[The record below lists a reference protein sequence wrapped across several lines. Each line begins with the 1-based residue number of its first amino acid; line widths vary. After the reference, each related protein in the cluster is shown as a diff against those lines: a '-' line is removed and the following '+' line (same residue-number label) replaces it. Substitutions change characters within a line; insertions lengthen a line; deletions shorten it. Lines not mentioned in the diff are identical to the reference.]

1 MKILDIEKELLKLY
15 KIYSEIYVF
24 DKIKWEE
31 MYEEKK
37 VWITALENIDLD
49 ILEIDL
55 KLKKE
60 DIINYSK
67 IIKEKDIFFID
78 AYEKIFSYE
87 LNLYKIYKKY
97 NFENISTMKYE
108 KIIQILKK
116 RLYEDDKNVYELFK
130 ISIAMEKLAEKIYT
144 SFIEKF
150 KDNERAVE
158 VFTLMRNDEISHKK
172 TIEHIFKTQNK
183 EDLSQKIKL
192 DVIYSNYVNGMLIL
206 YIENEEIKTLIEA
219 VEKAH
224 QLENSEINILFEFIV
239 LNFIKEE
246 DRKDI
251 LLLQLNGHNQR
262 LVDFTHEI
270 KRLGM

>member
-37 VWITALENIDLD
+37 LWITSFENIDLD
-49 ILEIDL
+49 ILDIDL
-55 KLKKE
+55 KIKKE

-67 IIKEKDIFFID
+67 IIEEKDIFFID
-78 AYEKIFSYE
+78 AYEKMFYYE

-108 KIIQILKK
+108 KIIQILKE

-158 VFTLMRNDEISHKK
+158 IFTLMRNDEISHRK
-172 TIEHIFKTQNK
+172 TIEHIFKTQNE